1 MSRKIYITN
10 SDKNKLLEV
19 INKYEDLNNRQNI
32 KSLEAEINRADVT
45 NPEEVPGNVITMN
58 TKVLLLIGD
67 SEEEF
72 TLVYPTESDI
82 SNNKISILSP
92 VGTAIL
98 GYSEG
103 SIIEWEVPNGVVQ
116 IEVKKILF
124 QPESQKLYDL

>member
-1 MSRKIYITN
+1 MSRKIYITD

-19 INKYEDLNNRQNI
+19 INKYEDLKNRQNI
-32 KSLEAEINRADVT
+32 KNLEAEINRADVT
-45 NPEEVPGNVITMN
+45 SPEEVPGNVITMN
-58 TKVLLLIGD
+58 TKVMLLMGD
-67 SEEEF
+67 DEEVVS
-72 TLVYPTESDI
+72 LVYPSEADI

-124 QPESQKLYDL
+124 QPEAQKLYDL